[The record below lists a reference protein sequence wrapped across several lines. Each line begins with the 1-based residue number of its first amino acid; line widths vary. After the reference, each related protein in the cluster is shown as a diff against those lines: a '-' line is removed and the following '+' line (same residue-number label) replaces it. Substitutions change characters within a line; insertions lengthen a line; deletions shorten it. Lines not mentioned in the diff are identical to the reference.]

1 MYYPNNVCIIHIMY
15 YYTNNVCIIQ
25 IMYALYK

>member
-1 MYYPNNVCIIHIMY
+1 MYYPNNVCIIQIMY